1 MSLVVR
7 AGCNGPVLDPSRSS
21 AVLPLLLPAGLPL
34 GAING
39 RQNAQR
45 YRYPQHRSQQHQGNL
60 HVSAHASIL
69 GFHRPDAPCC

>member
-7 AGCNGPVLDPSRSS
+7 AGRNGPVLDPSRDSS
-21 AVLPLLLPAGLPL
+21 NLSLLLPAGLPL

-69 GFHRPDAPCC
+69 GFGHRDAPCC